1 MGIDE
6 QLPVTI
12 LSGGLGAG
20 KTTLVNHLLT
30 VGGEAHDIA
39 VLVNDVGEVNVDAER
54 IEHGSELSVDDG
66 VTELSNGCI
75 CCGLQSELDRELISL
90 AIDESFDYLVIEASG
105 ISDPVP
111 IAGRFVSPAR
121 AAALYDLD
129 AVVTVVDAAQFHR
142 AFVAGESLTP
152 ITEGDRPLSE
162 LLAEQVEC
170 CDVVVLNKCD
180 LVTEAEREAVEA
192 VIETLHPGVDIVRT
206 TESEVAPEAVLG
218 TGRFDPDGDDSARWK
233 QVLAEQRAA
242 GDDEH
247 GHDEHDHADDNG
259 HTDEQ
264 THAGDEPEHNHDSH
278 DHHNGDEHAHDH
290 GGEHDHRHPPAA
302 FGVDS
307 VVYERNRPLHPK
319 RFHAW
324 LNSFPDAIVRA
335 KGHLWVAGRERY
347 ALDLSQAGSR
357 IRIGVN
363 GRWVASLPASQQASY
378 RDAQPDLVWNDEW
391 GDRHTQL
398 VFIGS
403 GMDEAAVTR
412 GLDDCLLDE
421 DEMSLDWESFDN
433 AFPGRP
439 SGSQPPT
446 EQRLVINCR
455 VR

>member
-319 RFHAW
+319 RFRT
-324 LNSFPDAIVRA
+324 LSFARRAIC
-335 KGHLWVAGRERY
+335 
-347 ALDLSQAGSR
+347 GSLA
-357 IRIGVN
+357 
-363 GRWVASLPASQQASY
+363 AS
-378 RDAQPDLVWNDEW
+378 
-391 GDRHTQL
+391 GT
-398 VFIGS
+398 
-403 GMDEAAVTR
+403 
-412 GLDDCLLDE
+412 
-421 DEMSLDWESFDN
+421 
-433 AFPGRP
+433 P
-439 SGSQPPT
+439 S
-446 EQRLVINCR
+446 I
-455 VR
+455 